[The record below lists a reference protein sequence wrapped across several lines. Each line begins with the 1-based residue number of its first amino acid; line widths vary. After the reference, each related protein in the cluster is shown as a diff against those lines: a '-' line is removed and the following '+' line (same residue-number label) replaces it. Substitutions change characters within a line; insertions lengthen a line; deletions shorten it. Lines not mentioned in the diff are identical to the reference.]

1 MGTRDLPAVI
11 DFILRTTGAQQIF
24 YAGHS
29 QGTTEF
35 YVLCSERPEYNSKI
49 RAMFS
54 LAPVAFMSNVVSP
67 MLRMT
72 AAIGNNMWVRC
83 KLI

>member
-49 RAMFS
+49 RGMFS
-54 LAPVAFMSNVVSP
+54 LAPIAFMSHLTNP
-67 MLRMT
+67 LLQM
-72 AAIGNNMWVRC
+72 AAVIGDQMGVRC
-83 KLI
+83 PLI